1 MSNTE
6 ILREFL
12 LETHENLA
20 LLDSDLVT
28 LEKNPSE
35 QKTLAQVFRTLHS
48 VKGTAGF
55 MGLVKLQAVAHSA
68 ESLLSRLRAGE
79 IRFNPP
85 IATAL
90 LRVVDAIREML
101 SNIEASGGEGNG
113 DYSALSSEVD
123 RLRETGG
130 MEVPIPAPPELSPKE
145 PLVEVPAAVVP
156 PPPPLPTPP
165 TTKSPEADASKTAPV
180 APAPSPAPVA
190 SPESVMNEPAEA
202 RAANVSDTN
211 IRVDVS
217 LLDKLMTLV
226 GELVLARNQILQYS
240 SSYEDTGFLGA
251 VQRLNL
257 LTTELQASVMKT
269 RMQPIGNVLNKFP
282 RVVRDL
288 ALACGKKVRFEMDGQ
303 ETELD
308 KTLLEAIRDP
318 LTHMVRNAIDHG
330 IETSAVRTS
339 RGKSEEGRL
348 RMVAFHEGGKVII
361 EIADDG
367 AGIDVARVSEKAI
380 SAKLVSPETIA
391 RMSRQE
397 LLRLIFLPGFS
408 TAEQV
413 TQFSGRGVGMD
424 VVRTNIEKIGG
435 TVDIESTQ
443 GHGTTIRTKIPLTL
457 AIIPA
462 LIIVSG
468 NERFAIPQVSLLE
481 LVRLDSEQALRG
493 IERIHGA
500 PVYRLRGTLLP
511 LVFLDEQ
518 LQLETSRTPEHDL
531 NIVVLQAD
539 DRPFG
544 LVVDAIRDTEEIVV
558 KPLQKQLKGI
568 PVFAGAAIMGDGR
581 VALVMDVLG
590 LAQRAGVISGA
601 KGRSLDD
608 HERAAEA
615 PAIESQPLLLF
626 VPSAGGQMAIPLSL
640 VARLEEFPLASLET
654 LGTRQVVQYRGE
666 ILPLIDVSQELEQ
679 LRRGGRPSHGSPSTA
694 GSDADGETIPVVVF
708 SSGDQQVGLMVG
720 RILDIVHDPITSRSR
735 ANRPGVLFTAIVQD
749 KVTEFVDV
757 ATLIQETTADLLQAT
772 I

>member
-1 MSNTE
+1 MSTNTNQE

-20 LLDSDLVT
+20 LLDSDLIT
-28 LEKNPSE
+28 LEKNPTE
-35 QKTLAQVFRTLHS
+35 KNTLAQVFRTLHS

-68 ESLLSRLRAGE
+68 ESLLSKLRAGE
-79 IRFNPP
+79 IIFNPT
-85 IATAL
+85 IATAML
-90 LRVVDAIREML
+90 KVVDAIREML
-101 SNIEASGGEGNG
+101 ASIETSGGEGTG
-113 DYSALSSEVD
+113 DYTALQAEVD

-130 MEVPIPAPPELSPKE
+130 GIAPAAPPPSLPPVEQPVVTPVVVAPLRPPPAPPPVPE
-145 PLVEVPAAVVP
+145 PVPQIPVPAAAVG
-156 PPPPLPTPP
+156 PTP
-165 TTKSPEADASKTAPV
+165 
-180 APAPSPAPVA
+180 
-190 SPESVMNEPAEA
+190 EPAATEA
-202 RAANVSDTN
+202 SEPRMPANVADTN
-211 IRVDVS
+211 IRVDVG

-240 SSYEDTGFLGA
+240 TSHEDDSFLGA

-308 KTLLEAIRDP
+308 KTLIEAIRDP

-330 IETSAVRTS
+330 IETPAIRQSHN
-339 RGKSEEGRL
+339 KPEEGRL
-348 RMVAFHEGGKVII
+348 RMDAFHEGGKVII

-367 AGIDVARVSEKAI
+367 GGIDVARVRDKAVH
-380 SAKLVSPETIA
+380 AKLITPESAA

-408 TAEQV
+408 TADRV

-435 TVDIESTQ
+435 TVDIESTEGQ
-443 GHGTTIRTKIPLTL
+443 GTKIRTKIPLTL

-468 NERFAIPQVSLLE
+468 GERYAIPQVSLLE
-481 LVRLDSEQALRG
+481 LVRLDPEQAEKG

-500 PVYRLRGTLLP
+500 PVYRLRGALLP

-518 LQLETSRTPEHDL
+518 LKLDVTRNPGQDL

-544 LVVDAIRDTEEIVV
+544 LVVDSIRDTEEIVV

-568 PVFAGAAIMGDGR
+568 SVFAGAAIMGDGR
-581 VALVMDVLG
+581 VALVLDVLG
-590 LAQRAGVISGA
+590 LAQRASVLTGA
-601 KGRSLDD
+601 KGRSLSDQ
-608 HERAAEA
+608 EQPAAA
-615 PAIESQPLLLF
+615 AASDAQPLLF
-626 VPSAGGQMAIPLSL
+626 FEPREGGQMAIPLSL
-640 VARLEEFPLASLET
+640 VARLEEIPRSSLEK
-654 LGTRQVVQYRGE
+654 LGARQVVQYRGE
-666 ILPLIDVSQELEQ
+666 ILPLVDVSRELEA
-679 LRRGGRPSHGSPSTA
+679 LRLGTKTS
-694 GSDADGETIPVVVF
+694 SDRSATTSATSEETIPVVVCA
-708 SSGDQQVGLMVG
+708 DANHRVGLMVG
-720 RILDIVHDPITSRSR
+720 RILDIVHDQISARSR

-749 KVTEFVDV
+749 RVTEFVDV
-757 ATLIQETTADLLQAT
+757 AALVREATTDLPQPKT
-772 I
+772 

>member
-1 MSNTE
+1 MANNE

-20 LLDSDLVT
+20 LLDSDLIS
-28 LEKNPSE
+28 LEKNPTEKS
-35 QKTLAQVFRTLHS
+35 TLAQVFRTLHS

-79 IRFNPP
+79 MLFNPP

-101 SNIEASGGEGNG
+101 SNIEASGEEGSG
-113 DYSALSSEVD
+113 DYSALTAEVD

-130 MEVPIPAPPELSPKE
+130 AEAAAPSPVDPVGIVEPAMDVTPSVP
-145 PLVEVPAAVVP
+145 VPSP
-156 PPPPLPTPP
+156 PPPAIESPALRFSSILHNLAPLSQRRRSA
-165 TTKSPEADASKTAPV
+165 KSPEARAASVADAS
-180 APAPSPAPVA
+180 
-190 SPESVMNEPAEA
+190 
-202 RAANVSDTN
+202 
-211 IRVDVS
+211 IRVDVG
-217 LLDKLMTLV
+217 LLDKVMTLV
-226 GELVLARNQILQYS
+226 GELVLSRNQILQYS
-240 SSYEDTGFLGA
+240 DSHEDSGFLGA

-318 LTHMVRNAIDHG
+318 LTHMVRNAVDHG
-330 IETSAVRTS
+330 IESPTVRQS
-339 RGKSEEGRL
+339 RGKPEEGRL

-361 EIADDG
+361 EITDDG
-367 AGIDVARVSEKAI
+367 GGIDVARVREKALN
-380 SAKLVSPETIA
+380 SKLVSPEVVA

-397 LLRLIFLPGFS
+397 LLRLVFLPGFS
-408 TAEQV
+408 TADRV

-435 TVDIESTQ
+435 TVDIESTLGQ
-443 GHGTTIRTKIPLTL
+443 GTTIRTKIPLTL

-468 NERFAIPQVSLLE
+468 GERFAIPQVSLLE
-481 LVRLDSEQALRG
+481 LVRLDPEQALRG
-493 IERIHGA
+493 VERMHGA
-500 PVYRLRGTLLP
+500 PVYRLRGALLP

-518 LQLETSRTPEHDL
+518 LEIATLRTSAHDL

-544 LVVDAIRDTEEIVV
+544 LVVDTIRDTEEIVV
-558 KPLQKQLKGI
+558 KPLQKQLKGVS
-568 PVFAGAAIMGDGR
+568 VFAGAAIMGDGR
-581 VALVMDVLG
+581 VALVLDVLG
-590 LAQRAGVISGA
+590 LAQRANVISGA
-601 KGRSLDD
+601 KSRTLGE
-608 HERAAEA
+608 HEL
-615 PAIESQPLLLF
+615 PPQPVAIATEPLLLF
-626 VPSAGGQMAIPLSL
+626 SPTAGGQMAIPLSL
-640 VARLEEFPLASLET
+640 VARLEEFPRVSLEN
-654 LGTRQVVQYRGE
+654 LGARQVVQYRGE
-666 ILPLIDVSQELEQ
+666 ILPLIDVSQELDQ
-679 LRRGGRPSHGSPSTA
+679 LRLRGSIAQPATLRKVQEDD
-694 GSDADGETIPVVVF
+694 DAEAIPVIVYAE
-708 SSGDQQVGLMVG
+708 GEQRVGLIVG
-720 RILDIVHDPITSRSR
+720 RVLDIVHEHIATRSR
-735 ANRPGVLFTAIVQD
+735 ANRPGVLFTAVVQE

-757 ATLIQETTADLLQAT
+757 AALVRETTFDLLQST
-772 I
+772 T